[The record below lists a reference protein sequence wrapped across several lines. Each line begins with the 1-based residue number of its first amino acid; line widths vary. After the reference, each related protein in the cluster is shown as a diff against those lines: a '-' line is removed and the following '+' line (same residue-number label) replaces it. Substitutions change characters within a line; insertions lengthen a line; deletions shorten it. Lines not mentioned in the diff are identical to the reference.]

1 MSVIIVVVM
10 PMAPVQSDEQRLNME
25 QVRSIKVIVWQRKG
39 WLIHLHSVML
49 LLPVC
54 LWIEIV
60 KVNLVDFIR
69 EDWLVPGKYH

>member
-1 MSVIIVVVM
+1 
-10 PMAPVQSDEQRLNME
+10 
-25 QVRSIKVIVWQRKG
+25 
-39 WLIHLHSVML
+39 ML